1 MNRYNKQI
9 TDTHVLVIDETGAN
23 LGTMVTLEAVQL
35 ARSKELD
42 LVEVAEGVCKIQD
55 YQKFL
60 YQQKKADKSKPAP
73 TVKEFQFG
81 VNIAPHDLET
91 KIRHMEEL
99 LEKKHPIRV
108 VVKLLGREKA
118 KPEKAMDLLEK
129 IQDFMAEDLW
139 FDAPKSDNGQITT
152 MIRKAK

>member
-1 MNRYNKQI
+1 LNRYNKQI

-23 LGTMVTLEAVQL
+23 LGKMVTLEALQL

-73 TVKEFQFG
+73 SVKEFQFG
-81 VNIAPHDLET
+81 VNIAQHDLET

-99 LEKKHPIRV
+99 LEKGHPIRV
-108 VVKLLGREKA
+108 VVKLFGREKA
-118 KPEKAMDLLEK
+118 KPEKGYEILDKIHTLLPVPMDT
-129 IQDFMAEDLW
+129 
-139 FDAPKSDNGQITT
+139 PKSDNGQIIT